1 MPTVTETLNELS
13 NESNVLLAEKTQELE
28 SQLSGIDIS
37 ILDVNILFS
46 DILPA
51 ELIEANESCVLGP
64 PLAHA
69 AAPTEICDNPEDF
82 LFFDEVHPTTLVHYY
97 LSQTAI
103 QVLGYKANIGKFSH
117 LVIFGDSL
125 SDFGNVFGFSGG
137 TFPPPVALKGML
149 AGEELYAPGAFTN
162 GLLWWQYLIGTLK
175 MPHPIPYYENA
186 LAEVFPTEIPTEGI
200 KIPIGGIN
208 FAVGGATTGT
218 ANTGNAQADPF
229 LIDLPGLNN
238 QVSAF
243 HSLLGEGEEADPNAL
258 YVIWAGS
265 NNILGRFLPVDPCNP
280 FGPFPDFEKTPAQI
294 VSDIMVAIT
303 RLYNRG
309 ARNFLVGN
317 FYQLGNTPLGQE
329 LEDLPLKMIKT
340 LPGAI
345 SVPPTFKPSKELVV

>member
-13 NESNVLLAEKTQELE
+13 SESNVLLAEETQELE

-37 ILDVNILFS
+37 ILDMDILFS

-51 ELIEANESCVLGP
+51 YLIEANESCVLGP

-69 AAPTEICDNPEDF
+69 AAPTFICDNPKDF

-103 QVLGYKANIGKFSH
+103 QALGKKAKVGKFSH

-137 TFPPPVALKGML
+137 TFPPPVAPEPL

-162 GLLWWQYLIGTLK
+162 GPLWWQYLIQNLN
-175 MPHPIPYYENA
+175 MPHPIAYYENA
-186 LAEVFPTEIPTEGI
+186 PAGVFPTEIPAE
-200 KIPIGGIN
+200 GIN
-208 FAVGGATTGT
+208 FAVGGAATGT
-218 ANTGNAQADPF
+218 DNTGNAQAEPF
-229 LIDLPGLNN
+229 PTDLPGLNN

-243 HSLLGEGEEADPNAL
+243 YSLLDEGEEADPNAL

-265 NNILGRFLPVDPCNP
+265 NNILGRFLPVDDDEEDPNP
-280 FGPFPDFEKTPAQI
+280 FGPFLDFEKTPAQI
-294 VSDIMVAIT
+294 VFDITAAIT

-329 LEDLPLKMIKT
+329 LEDLPQEMIKT

-345 SVPPTFKPSKELVV
+345 SVAPTFKPSKELVV